1 MTEKMTLEIGG
12 MSCGHCVG
20 AVRKALEKVP
30 GVKVDDVQIGR
41 ATVEYDPAQVKDTAI
56 RDAVDDAGYELVAAR

>member
-1 MTEKMTLEIGG
+1 MEKRTLEIGG
-12 MSCGHCVG
+12 MSCGHCVM

-41 ATVEYDPAQVKDTAI
+41 ATVEYDATKVQDTAL
-56 RDAVDDAGYELVAAR
+56 REAVDDAGYEVVSAR

>member
-1 MTEKMTLEIGG
+1 MQTLTLEIGG
-12 MSCGHCVG
+12 MSCGHCVA

-41 ATVEYDPAQVKDTAI
+41 ATVEYDPTQVQDTAL
-56 RDAVDDAGYELVAAR
+56 REAVDDAGYEVLATK

>member
-1 MTEKMTLEIGG
+1 MQKTTLEIGG
-12 MSCGHCVG
+12 MSCGHCVA

-41 ATVEYDPAQVKDTAI
+41 ATVEYDPTTVQDTAL
-56 RDAVDDAGYELVAAR
+56 REAVDDAGYEVVAAR

>member
-1 MTEKMTLEIGG
+1 MQKLTLEIGG

-20 AVRKALEKVP
+20 AVKKALSSVP

-41 ATVEYDPAQVKDTAI
+41 ATVEYDPTKVNDNAI
-56 RDAVDDAGYELVAAR
+56 REAVDDAGYELIAAR

>member
-1 MTEKMTLEIGG
+1 MQKLTLEIGG
-12 MSCGHCVG
+12 MSCGHCVM

-41 ATVEYDPAQVKDTAI
+41 ATVEYDAAKVQDTAL
-56 RDAVDDAGYELVAAR
+56 REAVDDAGYEVVSAR